1 MRGGIESIESV
12 EVYLAAALRLN
23 RSVVVDLICAA
34 MVAAVRRL
42 KGRPTEASAGDS
54 QRPKERLSRA
64 HDHVVACDLNMTR
77 MMPIWRHQ
85 PRKEAVQCP
94 AAQNGGAESGET
106 AARLLLG
113 RALTRPVVQIER
125 LCNSTTRVRSRQKQ
139 KMAEATFFLLL
150 ESHPT

>member
-1 MRGGIESIESV
+1 M
-12 EVYLAAALRLN
+12 YLAAALRLN

-34 MVAAVRRL
+34 IVAAVRRL
-42 KGRPTEASAGDS
+42 KGRPTEVSAGDS

-106 AARLLLG
+106 VAGLAAGLG
-113 RALTRPVVQIER
+113 RAALSPDQLSSQSVCATAPRESEVVGSKDR
-125 LCNSTTRVRSRQKQ
+125 STAAVQAGSCAQRETARARG
-139 KMAEATFFLLL
+139 
-150 ESHPT
+150 P